1 MEVRQAAALHP
12 DSQGQARRSAGR
24 RGNAGRR
31 ARPAARFRRRV
42 LLQGIR
48 RAAPPAPGAGTAQG
62 LRAAGRRDRQVGR
75 RIRIPAARDPLG
87 LPGQHSRTRNRGGCG
102 EADGDLDLQRRA
114 RSFRCAQAPLPAS
127 SHRLPRTEA
136 RGAHRRKPRA
146 WNREIPAHADRRL
159 HQPGPHSRSEEA
171 AVGQRNHRL
180 GARAGAAAV
189 FGAGSS
195 DRQGHAQRAL
205 EIRGRHRDH
214 AAPGDDLRRQS
225 RTARRV
231 RLGALM
237 REELHRFFRA
247 ARGAGVR
254 VSPAESIDAMKAVAD
269 VGFGDRD
276 ILRDT
281 LLLTLAKNQDEKR
294 ALGETF
300 DLFFSQPEVKDEAA
314 PEDAAQGALPDST
327 SSETPPGGDAGAPAP
342 QMGELAQMLMSRD
355 RNAIAAAMA
364 NAASAASL
372 SDIRYFTQRGIFST
386 RILEALGIERLRDD
400 MDALTATNPAEAER
414 LAAALEALR
423 ENVRDVVSQALLLYG
438 REESENLRNEILRN
452 APLARLERRQVEQMK
467 ALIRAIA
474 RRLRERYSKPRKRQ
488 RRGHLDVRRT
498 LRRNAAWGGIPFLT
512 SWKRRHRD
520 RPKIVA
526 LCDVAG
532 SVAQV
537 SDFFLLLIHSLHEVV
552 DDVRSFAFSGHL
564 IEVSD
569 ILDTKSPEE
578 AMKEIM
584 SKVGF
589 GSSDYGGSLVDFE
602 KGWIRSVTPKT
613 TVVVLGDARTNNLD
627 PRADILRTISERS
640 KRLVWLNP
648 EGRMAWGWGDSEMPR
663 YAAFCSVVRQCATA
677 KQLERAVSDIV
688 AAYQ

>member
-1 MEVRQAAALHP
+1 
-12 DSQGQARRSAGR
+12 
-24 RGNAGRR
+24 
-31 ARPAARFRRRV
+31 
-42 LLQGIR
+42 
-48 RAAPPAPGAGTAQG
+48 
-62 LRAAGRRDRQVGR
+62 
-75 RIRIPAARDPLG
+75 
-87 LPGQHSRTRNRGGCG
+87 
-102 EADGDLDLQRRA
+102 
-114 RSFRCAQAPLPAS
+114 
-127 SHRLPRTEA
+127 
-136 RGAHRRKPRA
+136 
-146 WNREIPAHADRRL
+146 
-159 HQPGPHSRSEEA
+159 
-171 AVGQRNHRL
+171 
-180 GARAGAAAV
+180 
-189 FGAGSS
+189 
-195 DRQGHAQRAL
+195 
-205 EIRGRHRDH
+205 
-214 AAPGDDLRRQS
+214 
-225 RTARRV
+225 
-231 RLGALM
+231 M

-269 VGFGDRD
+269 VGFADRD

-281 LLLTLAKNQDEKR
+281 LLLTLAKNQHEKR

-300 DLFFSQPEVKDEAA
+300 DLFFSQPEVKDETA
-314 PEDAAQGALPDST
+314 PEDADKDAAESTTPDAT
-327 SSETPPGGDAGAPAP
+327 SSESSEAGASAP
-342 QMGELAQMLMSRD
+342 ELGELAQMLMSQD
-355 RNAIAAAMA
+355 RNAVAAALA
-364 NAASAASL
+364 NAANAASL

-386 RILEALGIERLRDD
+386 RILNALGIERLRDD
-400 MDALTATNPAEAER
+400 LDALTSTNPAQAER
-414 LAAALEALR
+414 LAAALTALR
-423 ENVRDVVSQALLLYG
+423 ENVGEIVSQALVLYG

-452 APLARLERRQVEQMK
+452 APLARLERRQIEQMK

-488 RRGHLDVRRT
+488 RRGHLDIRRT

-520 RPKIVA
+520 RPRIVA
-526 LCDVAG
+526 LCDVSG

-569 ILDTKSPEE
+569 ILDTKTPEE
-578 AMKEIM
+578 AMSEIM

-602 KGWIRSVTPKT
+602 KGWIKTVTPKT
-613 TVVVLGDARTNNLD
+613 TVIMLGDARTNNLD
-627 PRADILRTISERS
+627 PRADILRRISERS

-663 YAAFCSVVRQCATA
+663 YASFCTVVRQCATA

>member
-1 MEVRQAAALHP
+1 
-12 DSQGQARRSAGR
+12 
-24 RGNAGRR
+24 
-31 ARPAARFRRRV
+31 
-42 LLQGIR
+42 
-48 RAAPPAPGAGTAQG
+48 
-62 LRAAGRRDRQVGR
+62 
-75 RIRIPAARDPLG
+75 
-87 LPGQHSRTRNRGGCG
+87 
-102 EADGDLDLQRRA
+102 
-114 RSFRCAQAPLPAS
+114 
-127 SHRLPRTEA
+127 
-136 RGAHRRKPRA
+136 
-146 WNREIPAHADRRL
+146 
-159 HQPGPHSRSEEA
+159 
-171 AVGQRNHRL
+171 
-180 GARAGAAAV
+180 
-189 FGAGSS
+189 
-195 DRQGHAQRAL
+195 
-205 EIRGRHRDH
+205 
-214 AAPGDDLRRQS
+214 
-225 RTARRV
+225 
-231 RLGALM
+231 M

-269 VGFGDRD
+269 VGFADRG

-281 LLLTLAKNQDEKR
+281 LLLTLAKSEDEKQ
-294 ALGETF
+294 ALGACF
-300 DLFFSQPEVKDEAA
+300 DLFFSQPEVKDPAA
-314 PEDAAQGALPDST
+314 PEDADESASAEQPAG
-327 SSETPPGGDAGAPAP
+327 ETPSGDAGAPSP
-342 QMGELAQMLMSRD
+342 ELGELAQMLMSQD
-355 RNAIAAAMA
+355 RNAIAASMA
-364 NAASAASL
+364 NAANAAAL

-386 RILEALGIERLRDD
+386 RILDALGIQRLRDD
-400 MDALTATNPAEAER
+400 LDALTATNPAEAER

-438 REESENLRNEILRN
+438 REETENLRHEILRN

-488 RRGHLDVRRT
+488 RRGHLDIRRT
-498 LRRNAAWGGIPFLT
+498 LRRNAAWGGVPFLT

-520 RPKIVA
+520 RPRIVA
-526 LCDVAG
+526 ICDVSG

-569 ILDTKSPEE
+569 ILDSKSPEE
-578 AMKEIM
+578 AMSEIM

-589 GSSDYGGSLVDFE
+589 GSSDYGRSFVDFE
-602 KGWIRSVTPKT
+602 KDWIRTVTPKT
-613 TVVVLGDARTNNLD
+613 TVIVLGDARTNNLD
-627 PRADILRTISERS
+627 PRADILRQISERS

-663 YAAFCSVVRQCATA
+663 YATFCSVVRQCATA

>member
-1 MEVRQAAALHP
+1 
-12 DSQGQARRSAGR
+12 
-24 RGNAGRR
+24 
-31 ARPAARFRRRV
+31 
-42 LLQGIR
+42 
-48 RAAPPAPGAGTAQG
+48 
-62 LRAAGRRDRQVGR
+62 
-75 RIRIPAARDPLG
+75 
-87 LPGQHSRTRNRGGCG
+87 
-102 EADGDLDLQRRA
+102 
-114 RSFRCAQAPLPAS
+114 
-127 SHRLPRTEA
+127 
-136 RGAHRRKPRA
+136 
-146 WNREIPAHADRRL
+146 
-159 HQPGPHSRSEEA
+159 
-171 AVGQRNHRL
+171 
-180 GARAGAAAV
+180 
-189 FGAGSS
+189 
-195 DRQGHAQRAL
+195 
-205 EIRGRHRDH
+205 
-214 AAPGDDLRRQS
+214 
-225 RTARRV
+225 
-231 RLGALM
+231 M

-269 VGFGDRD
+269 VGFADRD

-300 DLFFSQPEVKDEAA
+300 DLFFSQPEVKDETA
-314 PEDAAQGALPDST
+314 PEDADKDAANSAAPDAT
-327 SSETPPGGDAGAPAP
+327 TAETGEAGAPSP
-342 QMGELAQMLMSRD
+342 EMGALAQMLMSQD
-355 RNAIAAAMA
+355 RNAVAAAMA
-364 NAASAASL
+364 DATNAASL

-386 RILEALGIERLRDD
+386 RILNQLGIERLRDD
-400 MDALTATNPAEAER
+400 LDALTSTNPAQAER
-414 LAAALEALR
+414 LAAALTALR
-423 ENVRDVVSQALLLYG
+423 ENVGEIVSQALVLYG

-488 RRGHLDVRRT
+488 RRGHLDIRRT
-498 LRRNAAWGGIPFLT
+498 LRRNAAWGGVPFLT

-520 RPKIVA
+520 RPQIVA
-526 LCDVAG
+526 LCDVSG

-569 ILDTKSPEE
+569 ILDTKSPED
-578 AMKEIM
+578 AMSEIM

-589 GSSDYGGSLVDFE
+589 GSSDYGGSLLDFE
-602 KGWIRSVTPKT
+602 KGWIKTVTPKT
-613 TVVVLGDARTNNLD
+613 TVIVLGDARTNNLD
-627 PRADILRTISERS
+627 PRADILRRISERS

-663 YAAFCSVVRQCATA
+663 YAAFCTVVRQCATA

-688 AAYQ
+688 ATYQ